1 MSVSLTSSGLV
12 MPAASGTHQSGNA
25 NTFDDYEE
33 GTYAPAI
40 TGTSGAGSG
49 VSFHT
54 RSGMY
59 TIIGRMINV
68 MIHINQSGWSS
79 GPSGNIYVSLPSNVN
94 SSYSCANPIGYMAN
108 WSKFPTGAICYANSD
123 RMYLYTR
130 DTASSSAPTLGT
142 GITNIVAA
150 DMLAT
155 SEIYAGATY
164 AR

>member
-1 MSVSLTSSGLV
+1 MSVSLTSSGLA
-12 MPAASGTHQSGNA
+12 MPASQSASGDA
-25 NTFDDYEE
+25 NTLDDYEE
-33 GTYAPAI
+33 GTYAPSL
-40 TGTSGAGSG
+40 TGTSGAPSG
-49 VSFHT
+49 VGFHT
-54 RSGMY
+54 RSGLY
-59 TIIGRMINV
+59 TIIGKMINV
-68 MIHINQSGWSS
+68 MIHVNLASWSS
-79 GPSGNIYVSLPSNVN
+79 GPAGNIYVSLPSNVN

-108 WSKFPTGAICYANSD
+108 WSKYPTGSICSADSD

-130 DTASSSAPTLGT
+130 DAGSSVAPTMGT

>member
-33 GTYAPAI
+33 GTYAPSI
-40 TGTSGAGSG
+40 TGTSGAPSG
-49 VSFHT
+49 VSWHT
-54 RSGMY
+54 RSGLY
-59 TIIGRMINV
+59 TIIGRAINV
-68 MIHINQSGWSS
+68 MIHIDQSGYSAA
-79 GPSGNIYVSLPSNVN
+79 PSGSIYLSLPSNVN
-94 SSYSCANPIGYMAN
+94 SAYSCAAPIGYMAN
-108 WSKFPTGAICYANSD
+108 WSKYPTGAICYKNSD

-130 DTASSSAPTLGT
+130 DTGSSSSPTLGT
-142 GITNIVAA
+142 GITNIVGA
-150 DMLAT
+150 DVLST